1 MKLKDNGRMTRND
14 EQGSPLSVDMKLVP
28 WCVGGMAILAVLW
41 TALAAWNEIAYGSHA
56 SWTLACE
63 AIGEK
68 VFFAL
73 PGIVLVPIV
82 IAAGGKLYTKLG
94 KDFWRM
100 INYNFPLIGGKVI
113 ERRISE
119 WKNAGRAEGID
130 EGVVKG
136 RAEGRVEGR
145 VEGRAEER
153 AAWSAW
159 NSRRMDAE
167 RDGVPFD
174 EPPPDDDVQR

>member
-1 MKLKDNGRMTRND
+1 MSLRMKRKDRKDSERMTRND
-14 EQGSPLSVDMKLVP
+14 EQGSPLSVDTKLVP

-41 TALAAWNEIAYGSHA
+41 TALAAWNEIAYGDHA
-56 SWTLACE
+56 NWTLACE
-63 AIGEK
+63 AIAGK

-136 RAEGRVEGR
+136 RAEGR
-145 VEGRAEER
+145 AEER
-153 AAWSAW
+153 AAWSTW
-159 NSRRMDAE
+159 NSRRVEAE
-167 RDGVPFD
+167 RDGIPFH
-174 EPPPDDDVQR
+174 EPPPDDGPR

>member
-1 MKLKDNGRMTRND
+1 MKRKDRNDSERMTRND
-14 EQGSPLSVDMKLVP
+14 EQGSPLSVDTKLVP

-41 TALAAWNEIAYGSHA
+41 TALAAWNEIAYGGHA
-56 SWTLACE
+56 VWTLACE
-63 AIGEK
+63 AIAGK
-68 VFFAL
+68 VFFGL

-82 IAAGGKLYTKLG
+82 IAAGGKLFTKLG

-119 WKNAGRAEGID
+119 WKNAGRAEGVD

-136 RAEGRVEGR
+136 RAEKD
-145 VEGRAEER
+145 AE
-153 AAWSAW
+153 WSDW
-159 NSRRMDAE
+159 NNRRLEAE

-174 EPPPDDDVQR
+174 EPPPYDGSR

>member
-1 MKLKDNGRMTRND
+1 MTRND
-14 EQGSPLSVDMKLVP
+14 EQGSPLSVDAKLVP

-41 TALAAWNEIAYGSHA
+41 TALAAWNEIAYGGHA
-56 SWTLACE
+56 VWTLACE
-63 AIGEK
+63 AIAGK
-68 VFFAL
+68 VFFGL

-82 IAAGGKLYTKLG
+82 IAAGGKLFTKMG

-119 WKNAGRAEGID
+119 WMNA
-130 EGVVKG
+130 G

-145 VEGRAEER
+145 VEER
-153 AAWSAW
+153 AAWLAW
-159 NSRRMDAE
+159 NSRRLEAE

-174 EPPPDDDVQR
+174 EPPPDDGSR